1 MRQVTFILPGSD
13 EISHDLLARI
23 VTEIA
28 TSEAISNDNIV
39 VHQWSWSETPH
50 ADDVALLL
58 HPEVSTIDNALRKAI
73 EPIMELYKQCG
84 EERAFIVNILRK
96 LRGMDE
102 DDPQWWSNAITLIC
116 TYSNQE
122 RLFGGKFGL
131 KRTVYVMLR
140 SLYENNLV

>member
-28 TSEAISNDNIV
+28 TSEAISNDNII

-50 ADDVALLL
+50 ADDDALLRS
-58 HPEVSTIDNALRKAI
+58 EVATIDHALRKAI

-96 LRGMDE
+96 LRGMDGN
-102 DDPQWWSNAITLIC
+102 DPQWWSNVVTLIC
-116 TYSNQE
+116 TYPNQE

>member
-28 TSEAISNDNIV
+28 TSEAISNDNII
-39 VHQWSWSETPH
+39 VHQWSWSETPY
-50 ADDVALLL
+50 ADDVALL
-58 HPEVSTIDNALRKAI
+58 HQEVSTIDHALRKAI
-73 EPIMELYKQCG
+73 SPIMELYKQCG

-96 LRGMDE
+96 LRGMDG

-116 TYSNQE
+116 TYSDQE

>member
-1 MRQVTFILPGSD
+1 MRQVTFILPGHD

-58 HPEVSTIDNALRKAI
+58 HPEVSTIDNTLRKAI
-73 EPIMELYKQCG
+73 VPIMEVYKQCG

-96 LRGMDE
+96 LRGMDG
-102 DDPQWWSNAITLIC
+102 DDPQWWANAVTLIC
-116 TYSNQE
+116 TYPDQE
-122 RLFGGKFGL
+122 HLFGGKFGL
-131 KRTVYVMLR
+131 KRTVYVMLK